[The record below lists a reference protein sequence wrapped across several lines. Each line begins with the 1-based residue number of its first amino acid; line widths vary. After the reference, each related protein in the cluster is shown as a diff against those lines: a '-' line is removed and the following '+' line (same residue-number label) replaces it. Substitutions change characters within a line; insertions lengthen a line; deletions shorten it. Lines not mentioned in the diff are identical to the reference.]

1 MTLNGGIN
9 KPTFPN
15 YCPLQGVKLPRKRDR
30 YLQSCAVLK
39 LVARAKIVRARVETR
54 HKREI
59 AICPA
64 NSKCSEYEIC
74 LKSLG

>member
-1 MTLNGGIN
+1 MTLNGRIN

-39 LVARAKIVRARVETR
+39 LVARAKIVQQVFG
-54 HKREI
+54 I
-59 AICPA
+59 
-64 NSKCSEYEIC
+64 
-74 LKSLG
+74 